1 MVNNFQKFVT
11 EITDEKTREA
21 LTKLFFLFAI
31 DKILDYS
38 FSFFESKSITPVTLK
53 TLREVREQL
62 LSQIRPDALTL
73 VEAFEYSD
81 NTLMSA
87 IGKA

>member
-1 MVNNFQKFVT
+1 M
-11 EITDEKTREA
+11 
-21 LTKLFFLFAI
+21 
-31 DKILDYS
+31 
-38 FSFFESKSITPVTLK
+38 
-53 TLREVREQL
+53 REVREQL
-62 LSQIRPDALTL
+62 LTEIRPDALTL